1 MLSGMTVAA
10 LLVSAPLGAQGPAR
24 FRSGVELVSLTV
36 TVTDAR
42 QQFVNDL
49 AAANF
54 SVLEDGVPQTVSF
67 FGATGV
73 PLDLALVVDASASM
87 SGKIEM
93 VKRAASGLV
102 RRLHTGN
109 RASLV
114 EFREVISVSQP
125 LTDDRQAVVS
135 RLDGITPRGTTGL
148 YDALYVTLRELN
160 RDRPDTVRRRA
171 IVVLTDGE
179 DTTSLISF
187 DDVMDLARR
196 SGITIYTIT
205 LESPSDRRRFQT
217 AGEFGMKSLADQ
229 TGARAFFPVSL
240 REVPTIYES
249 ISAELSSQYE
259 IGYTSHNP
267 ILDGAWRR
275 VVVQVTD
282 RPGARAR
289 SRQGYYAMPG
299 LDALSARLQH

>member
-1 MLSGMTVAA
+1 MLSGITVAA
-10 LLVSAPLGAQGPAR
+10 LLVSAPLDAQGPAR
-24 FRSGVELVSLTV
+24 FRGGVELVSLTV
-36 TVTDAR
+36 TVIDAR

-73 PLDLALVVDASASM
+73 PLDLALVVDASMA
-87 SGKIEM
+87 GKIEM

-102 RRLHTGN
+102 RRLHSGD

-114 EFREVISVSQP
+114 EFREVISVTQP
-125 LTDDRQAVVS
+125 LTDGRQAVVS
-135 RLDGITPRGTTGL
+135 RLDGISPRGTTGL
-148 YDALYVTLRELN
+148 YDALYTLRELN
-160 RDRPDTVRRRA
+160 RDRLDCIRRRA

-217 AGEFGMKSLADQ
+217 AAEFGMKSLADQ

-240 REVPTIYES
+240 REVRAIYES

-259 IGYTSHNP
+259 IGYTSHNAS
-267 ILDGAWRR
+267 LDGAWRR
-275 VVVQVTD
+275 VVIQVTD

-289 SRQGYYAMPG
+289 SRQGYYAVPG
-299 LDALSARLQH
+299 PDALSARLQH